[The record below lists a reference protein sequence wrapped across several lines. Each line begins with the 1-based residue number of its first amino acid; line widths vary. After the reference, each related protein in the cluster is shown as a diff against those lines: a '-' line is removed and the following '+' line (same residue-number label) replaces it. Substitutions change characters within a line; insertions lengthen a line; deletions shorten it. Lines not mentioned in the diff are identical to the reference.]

1 MSGAPES
8 EWQQL
13 REVELLLFNEAAL
26 ADANRYDDWLALWA
40 EELLYWVPCNGDTL
54 DPVNRIS
61 LIYDDR
67 AALEERIFRLST
79 RHAHSQRPQS
89 RLTRLVANVVLESYD
104 AALGGVV
111 TSNLMAVEVRHD
123 RSTVWSG
130 RVRHTL
136 LRQQGR
142 LRIREKHVFLVNND
156 SPMSNLT
163 FII

>member
-1 MSGAPES
+1 MSGAAAD
-8 EWQQL
+8 EWRQL
-13 REVELLLFNEAAL
+13 REVELLLFREAAL

-40 EELLYWVPCNGDTL
+40 EELLYWVPCNGDEL
-54 DPVNRIS
+54 DPVSRIS

-67 AALEERIFRLST
+67 PALEERLFRLST
-79 RHAHSQRPQS
+79 KHAHSQRPQS
-89 RLTRLVANVVLESYD
+89 RLTRLVANVVLEGYK
-104 AALGGVV
+104 ATQGGVV
-111 TSNLMAVEVRHD
+111 ASNLMAVEVRHD

-136 LRQQGR
+136 VRQHGQ